1 MKIMADL
8 DAVHLGLD
16 ENEADIA
23 EELQDFDD
31 SFDTRSEASE
41 SASDSS
47 DSQPS
52 ISSVSSAESSIGEKR
67 NKNKTMKKVVTKENE
82 KKAAT
87 KRTSSPGDGNV
98 NGKKTAA
105 VVSKKKRNNEES
117 AHKVAE
123 LSASKVVKE
132 KKTIKKI
139 NTSSTIKNSSATAST
154 ATNLN
159 GPANT
164 SSGSISAHANSS
176 GNKSDISDAED
187 NTITKDPFD
196 SDSESEDSDSAANI
210 KRNGG
215 RKPMKKSASP
225 EKKLQGG
232 LGTNAS
238 GKSYDYMTKL
248 NYLFRGT
255 HFFLIKSNNADNV
268 AIAKNKNIWATL
280 PQNEANLNQA
290 FKESRNVLLIFS
302 VNESG
307 KFAGFAR
314 MGAQSRRDLPHP
326 AWVLPPSISPKALG
340 GIIELDWIC
349 RKELSF
355 NCTSHLYNTWNES
368 KPVKIGRDGQEIEPK
383 VGAELC
389 RLFPEDEKIEMTPIL
404 RKSKEAA
411 KLMREKG
418 VRVSYRPPRS
428 LSTRGSR
435 GGGSSGGY
443 LSYRPS
449 DRRISSSGGGG
460 GPIRHRRGFGV
471 PPHRPYKLPPL
482 GMPPIGS
489 FKRSS
494 SPYRSGGGSGPG
506 GSGGSRSGGGDSGL
520 PSWDRYMTSAEA
532 YMMDYMRSMHGQ
544 LPPLPFVP
552 PFAQLPLSASGVAGL
567 PPPGPPSMYDQLPPP
582 VRYYDGPPLP
592 DYPPPQPIR
601 PPPPGFDKA
610 PSYEDFAAWK
620 NAGLPTLPEGMP
632 PGFPNFSSSGP
643 GQSASNG
650 GGSSGLGG
658 SSSTGGGNVSGNGGS
673 SFSSSNNTM
682 NSSNSAGGPNSYRSS
697 NQRPNSSNIMR
708 PRERI
713 GGREYRGP
721 SGNINTS
728 RSGGGNER
736 HFRPGGASSG
746 GGGARNYR
754 DGRR

>member
-41 SASDSS
+41 SGSESS

-52 ISSVSSAESSIGEKR
+52 ISSVSSVASSVADKRKTKIKKKVNKESEKKVGTKRSSSPGGGAMNGKNIASGGKKKRSTADSSHKDAESSG
-67 NKNKTMKKVVTKENE
+67 
-82 KKAAT
+82 KAAES
-87 KRTSSPGDGNV
+87 KASS
-98 NGKKTAA
+98 
-105 VVSKKKRNNEES
+105 S
-117 AHKVAE
+117 
-123 LSASKVVKE
+123 KE
-132 KKTIKKI
+132 KKLQKKA
-139 NTSSTIKNSSATAST
+139 SSSASKNSSATAANS
-154 ATNLN
+154 N

-164 SSGSISAHANSS
+164 SSGSISAHANTS
-176 GNKSDISDAED
+176 GNKSEASDAED
-187 NTITKDPFD
+187 KTTSKTPFD

-210 KRNGG
+210 KRNG
-215 RKPMKKSASP
+215 RKAISKSASP
-225 EKKLQGG
+225 EKKTQG
-232 LGTNAS
+232 GTNAS

-268 AIAKNKNIWATL
+268 AIAKSKNVWATL

-314 MGAQSRRDLPHP
+314 MSAQSRRDLSHP

-383 VGAELC
+383 VGSELC

-404 RKSKEAA
+404 RKSKETA
-411 KLMREKG
+411 KMMREKG
-418 VRVSYRPPRS
+418 IRVSYRPPRS
-428 LSTRGSR
+428 LSSRGSR
-435 GGGSSGGY
+435 GGGGGSRAYSGFHQG
-443 LSYRPS
+443 
-449 DRRISSSGGGG
+449 DRRAGGGGGGG
-460 GPIRHRRGFGV
+460 GPMRHRRTFSSG
-471 PPHRPYKLPPL
+471 PHRPYKLPPI
-482 GMPPIGS
+482 GMPPGGG

-494 SPYRSGGGSGPG
+494 SPYRSGGGLHPG
-506 GSGGSRSGGGDSGL
+506 GGGGSRAGGGDAGL
-520 PSWDRYMTSAEA
+520 PSWDRYMNSAEA
-532 YMMDYMRSMHGQ
+532 YMVDYMRSMHGQ

-552 PFAQLPLSASGVAGL
+552 PFAQLPLSASGSGAL

-632 PGFPNFSSSGP
+632 PGFPSFGSSAG
-643 GQSASNG
+643 ASSPNG
-650 GGSSGLGG
+650 GSTGIGG
-658 SSSTGGGNVSGNGGS
+658 SSSTAGGG
-673 SFSSSNNTM
+673 SFSSSANNMGAGTNNNGA
-682 NSSNSAGGPNSYRSS
+682 NSFRSS
-697 NQRPNSSNIMR
+697 SQRTNNSNMMR
-708 PRERI
+708 PRERA
-713 GGREYRGP
+713 GVREYRGP
-721 SGNINTS
+721 SGGISGGSGS
-728 RSGGGNER
+728 RSAGNDR
-736 HFRPGGASSG
+736 HFRAG
-746 GGGARNYR
+746 GGSSAGARNYR

>member
-41 SASDSS
+41 SGSESS

-52 ISSVSSAESSIGEKR
+52 ISSVSSAASSVGDKR
-67 NKNKTMKKVVTKENE
+67 KNKTTTKKKVSKESE
-82 KKAAT
+82 KKPTT
-87 KRTSSPGDGNV
+87 KRTSSPGGGAM
-98 NGKKTAA
+98 NGKNIS
-105 VVSKKKRNNEES
+105 VVGKKKRNNEDS
-117 AHKVAE
+117 SHKGVDSSSKATE
-123 LSASKVVKE
+123 SKVGNSKE
-132 KKTIKKI
+132 KKLRKKV
-139 NTSSTIKNSSATAST
+139 NSNASKNLSTALTSSS
-154 ATNLN
+154 N
-159 GPANT
+159 GPMNT
-164 SSGSISAHANSS
+164 SSGSTSAHANTS
-176 GNKSDISDAED
+176 GNKSEASDAED
-187 NTITKDPFD
+187 KPAAKATFD

-210 KRNGG
+210 KRNG
-215 RKPMKKSASP
+215 RKAISKSTSP
-225 EKKLQGG
+225 EKKTQGG
-232 LGTNAS
+232 TTS
-238 GKSYDYMTKL
+238 TGKSYDYMTKL

-255 HFFLIKSNNADNV
+255 HFFLIKSNNADNI
-268 AIAKNKNIWATL
+268 AIAKTKNVWATL
-280 PQNEANLNQA
+280 PQNEANINQA

-314 MGAQSRRDLPHP
+314 MSSLSRRDISHP

-404 RKSKEAA
+404 RKSKETA
-411 KLMREKG
+411 KMMREKG
-418 VRVSYRPPRS
+418 IRVSYRPPRS
-428 LSTRGSR
+428 LSSRGSR
-435 GGGSSGGY
+435 GGPGGSSAFSGY
-443 LSYRPS
+443 RQG
-449 DRRISSSGGGG
+449 DRRTGGG
-460 GPIRHRRGFGV
+460 GPIRHRRTFSGG
-471 PPHRPYKLPPL
+471 PHRPYKFPPI
-482 GMPPIGS
+482 GMPPGS
-489 FKRSS
+489 GFKRSS
-494 SPYRSGGGSGPG
+494 SPYRSGGSIGPG
-506 GSGGSRSGGGDSGL
+506 SSGGSRAGGGDAGL
-520 PSWDRYMTSAEA
+520 PSWDRYMNSAEA
-532 YMMDYMRSMHGQ
+532 YMVDYMRSVHGQ

-552 PFAQLPLSASGVAGL
+552 PFAQLPLSSSGSSAL

-620 NAGLPTLPEGMP
+620 NAGLPTLPDGMP
-632 PGFPNFSSSGP
+632 PGFPSFSSSTGV
-643 GQSASNG
+643 STSN
-650 GGSSGLGG
+650 GGSSGIGG
-658 SSSTGGGNVSGNGGS
+658 SSSAGGS
-673 SFSSSNNTM
+673 GSFSSSNNAIGGG
-682 NSSNSAGGPNSYRSS
+682 SSASGPNSFRSS
-697 NQRPNSSNIMR
+697 SQRTNNSNMIR
-708 PRERI
+708 PRERG

-721 SGNINTS
+721 SGISGSSGS
-728 RSGGGNER
+728 RSAGNDR
-736 HFRPGGASSG
+736 HFRAGGGSS
-746 GGGARNYR
+746 GGARNYR

>member
-1 MKIMADL
+1 MADL

-23 EELQDFDD
+23 EELQDFDE

-41 SASDSS
+41 SGSESS
-47 DSQPS
+47 VSQPS
-52 ISSVSSAESSIGEKR
+52 ISSVSSAASSIGEKR
-67 NKNKTMKKVVTKENE
+67 KNKTKKKAAKESE
-82 KKAAT
+82 KKAT
-87 KRTSSPGDGNV
+87 SKRSSSPGVGAV
-98 NGKKTAA
+98 NGKNSAGG
-105 VVSKKKRNNEES
+105 KKKRSNEES
-117 AHKVAE
+117 SHKDTE
-123 LSASKVVKE
+123 SSTKPSESKGTSSKE
-132 KKTIKKI
+132 KKSQKKA
-139 NTSSTIKNSSATAST
+139 SSSSKNSTASV
-154 ATNLN
+154 ANSN

-164 SSGSISAHANSS
+164 SSGSISAHTNIS
-176 GNKSDISDAED
+176 GNKSEASDAED
-187 NTITKDPFD
+187 KPTTKTPFD

-210 KRNGG
+210 KRNG
-215 RKPMKKSASP
+215 RKAISKSASP
-225 EKKLQGG
+225 EKKTQSGSN
-232 LGTNAS
+232 TS

-268 AIAKNKNIWATL
+268 AIAKTKNVWATL

-314 MGAQSRRDLPHP
+314 MSSQSRRDLSHP

-383 VGAELC
+383 VGSELC

-404 RKSKEAA
+404 RKSKETA
-411 KLMREKG
+411 KMMREKG
-418 VRVSYRPPRS
+418 IRVSYRPPRS
-428 LSTRGSR
+428 LSSRGSR
-435 GGGSSGGY
+435 GGAGGSSGFP
-443 LSYRPS
+443 SYRQG
-449 DRRISSSGGGG
+449 DRRSGGSG
-460 GPIRHRRGFGV
+460 GPMRHRRTFSSG
-471 PPHRPYKLPPL
+471 PHRPYKLPPL
-482 GMPPIGS
+482 GMPPGGG
-489 FKRSS
+489 FKRST
-494 SPYRSGGGSGPG
+494 SPYRSGGGVGAG
-506 GSGGSRSGGGDSGL
+506 GSGGSRAGGGDTGL
-520 PSWDRYMTSAEA
+520 PSWDRYMNSAEA
-532 YMMDYMRSMHGQ
+532 YMVDYMRSMHGQ

-552 PFAQLPLSASGVAGL
+552 PFAQLPLSASGSGTL

-620 NAGLPTLPEGMP
+620 NAGLPTLPDGMP
-632 PGFPNFSSSGP
+632 PGFPSFGGSAGT
-643 GQSASNG
+643 SASNG
-650 GGSSGLGG
+650 GNNGIGG
-658 SSSTGGGNVSGNGGS
+658 SSSVGGGG
-673 SFSSSNNTM
+673 SFSSSTNAINAGNT
-682 NSSNSAGGPNSYRSS
+682 SGGPNSFRSS
-697 NQRPNSSNIMR
+697 SQRSNNSNMMR
-708 PRERI
+708 PRERA
-713 GGREYRGP
+713 GGRDYRGP
-721 SGNINTS
+721 SGSVSGGSGS
-728 RSGGGNER
+728 RSGGNDR
-736 HFRPGGASSG
+736 HFRAGGGSS
-746 GGGARNYR
+746 GGARNYR

>member
-41 SASDSS
+41 SGSDSS
-47 DSQPS
+47 VSQPS
-52 ISSVSSAESSIGEKR
+52 ISSVSTALSSIGEKH
-67 NKNKTMKKVVTKENE
+67 KNKTKKKASKENE
-82 KKAAT
+82 KKATT
-87 KRTSSPGDGNV
+87 KRTSSPGGGAI
-98 NGKKTAA
+98 NGKNTSAG
-105 VVSKKKRNNEES
+105 SKKKRFTEES
-117 AHKVAE
+117 SHKVVESSSKTAE
-123 LSASKVVKE
+123 SKVGSSKD
-132 KKTIKKI
+132 KKSQKKV
-139 NTSSTIKNSSATAST
+139 SSGSGKNSSTTSIA
-154 ATNLN
+154 NN
-159 GPANT
+159 GPANA
-164 SSGSISAHANSS
+164 SSGSAHAITS
-176 GNKSDISDAED
+176 GHKSEASDAEEKP
-187 NTITKDPFD
+187 TSKAPFD

-210 KRNGG
+210 KRNG
-215 RKPMKKSASP
+215 RKAVSKSASP
-225 EKKLQGG
+225 EKKPQSGS
-232 LGTNAS
+232 NPS

-268 AIAKNKNIWATL
+268 GIAKTKNVWATL

-314 MGAQSRRDLPHP
+314 MSSQSRRDLAHP

-404 RKSKEAA
+404 RKSKETA
-411 KLMREKG
+411 KIMREKG
-418 VRVSYRPPRS
+418 IRVSYRPPRS
-428 LSTRGSR
+428 LSSRGSR
-435 GGGSSGGY
+435 GSSGASGGFPGY
-443 LSYRPS
+443 RQS
-449 DRRISSSGGGG
+449 DRRSGNVG
-460 GPIRHRRGFGV
+460 GPLRHRRTFSAG
-471 PPHRPYKLPPL
+471 PHRPYKLPPL
-482 GMPPIGS
+482 GMPPGGG

-494 SPYRSGGGSGPG
+494 SPYRGGSGVGPG
-506 GSGGSRSGGGDSGL
+506 GSGGSRTGGGDAGL
-520 PSWDRYMTSAEA
+520 PSWDRYMNSAEA
-532 YMMDYMRSMHGQ
+532 YMVDYMRSMHGQ

-552 PFAQLPLSASGVAGL
+552 PFAQLPLSASGSGAL

-610 PSYEDFAAWK
+610 PSYEDFAVWK

-632 PGFPNFSSSGP
+632 PGFPNF
-643 GQSASNG
+643 
-650 GGSSGLGG
+650 GSSGGASSSNGNGSGIGG
-658 SSSTGGGNVSGNGGS
+658 SSSVGGGGSFSNAANPIGSGNPS
-673 SFSSSNNTM
+673 S
-682 NSSNSAGGPNSYRSS
+682 GPNSFRSS
-697 NQRPNSSNIMR
+697 SQRSNNSNLMR
-708 PRERI
+708 PRERA
-713 GGREYRGP
+713 GGRDYRGP
-721 SGNINTS
+721 SGSMSGGS
-728 RSGGGNER
+728 RSGGNDR
-736 HFRPGGASSG
+736 HFRAGGGSS
-746 GGGARNYR
+746 GGARNYR

>member
-41 SASDSS
+41 SGSESS
-47 DSQPS
+47 VSQPS
-52 ISSVSSAESSIGEKR
+52 ISSVSTAISSIGEKR
-67 NKNKTMKKVVTKENE
+67 KNKTKKKVNKESE
-82 KKAAT
+82 KKTTT
-87 KRTSSPGDGNV
+87 KRTISPGVGAV
-98 NGKKTAA
+98 NGKSS
-105 VVSKKKRNNEES
+105 VGGKKKRSNEES
-117 AHKVAE
+117 SHKDE
-123 LSASKVVKE
+123 STTKTLESKGTSGKDKKSQKKAS
-132 KKTIKKI
+132 
-139 NTSSTIKNSSATAST
+139 SSNKNSTASV
-154 ATNLN
+154 ANSN
-159 GPANT
+159 GAANT
-164 SSGSISAHANSS
+164 SSGSVSAHANTC
-176 GNKSDISDAED
+176 GNKSEASDAED
-187 NTITKDPFD
+187 KPTTKTPFD

-210 KRNGG
+210 KRNG
-215 RKPMKKSASP
+215 RKPISKSVSP
-225 EKKLQGG
+225 EKKTQSGSNTG
-232 LGTNAS
+232 

-268 AIAKNKNIWATL
+268 AIAKNKNVWATL

-314 MGAQSRRDLPHP
+314 MSSQSRRDLSHP
-326 AWVLPPSISPKALG
+326 TWVLPPSISPKALG

-383 VGAELC
+383 VGSELC

-404 RKSKEAA
+404 RKSKETA
-411 KLMREKG
+411 KMMREKG
-418 VRVSYRPPRS
+418 IRVSYRPPRS
-428 LSTRGSR
+428 LSSRGSR
-435 GGGSSGGY
+435 GGASGGSGGSGFPNYRQGDRRTGSSGG
-443 LSYRPS
+443 PM
-449 DRRISSSGGGG
+449 
-460 GPIRHRRGFGV
+460 RHRRTFSSG
-471 PPHRPYKLPPL
+471 PHRPYKLPPL
-482 GMPPIGS
+482 GMPPGGG
-489 FKRSS
+489 FKRST
-494 SPYRSGGGSGPG
+494 SPYRSSGSVGVG
-506 GSGGSRSGGGDSGL
+506 GSGGSRAGGGDTGL
-520 PSWDRYMTSAEA
+520 PSWDRYMNSAEA
-532 YMMDYMRSMHGQ
+532 YMVDYMRSMHGQ

-552 PFAQLPLSASGVAGL
+552 PFAQLPLSASGSGAL

-620 NAGLPTLPEGMP
+620 NAGLPTLPDGMP
-632 PGFPNFSSSGP
+632 PGFPSFASSAGTS
-643 GQSASNG
+643 SNG
-650 GGSSGLGG
+650 GNSGIGG
-658 SSSTGGGNVSGNGGS
+658 SSSVGGS
-673 SFSSSNNTM
+673 GSFSSSANAINAGNT
-682 NSSNSAGGPNSYRSS
+682 SCGPNSFRSS
-697 NQRPNSSNIMR
+697 SQRSNNSNMMR
-708 PRERI
+708 PRERV
-713 GGREYRGP
+713 GGRDYRGP
-721 SGNINTS
+721 SGSVSGGSGS
-728 RSGGGNER
+728 RSGGNER
-736 HFRPGGASSG
+736 HFRAGGGSS
-746 GGGARNYR
+746 GGARNYR

>member
-41 SASDSS
+41 SGSESS
-47 DSQPS
+47 VSQPS
-52 ISSVSSAESSIGEKR
+52 ISSVSTTISSIGEKR
-67 NKNKTMKKVVTKENE
+67 KNKTKKKASKESE
-82 KKAAT
+82 KKATT
-87 KRTSSPGDGNV
+87 KRTSSPAVGAV
-98 NGKKTAA
+98 NGKTS
-105 VVSKKKRNNEES
+105 VGGKKKRSNEES
-117 AHKVAE
+117 SNKDE
-123 LSASKVVKE
+123 SSTKTSESKGTSSKE
-132 KKTIKKI
+132 KKSQKKA
-139 NTSSTIKNSSATAST
+139 SSSSKNSTTSVANS
-154 ATNLN
+154 N

-164 SSGSISAHANSS
+164 SSGSVSAYANTS
-176 GNKSDISDAED
+176 GNKSEASDAED
-187 NTITKDPFD
+187 KPTTKTPFD

-210 KRNGG
+210 KRNG
-215 RKPMKKSASP
+215 RKPISKSASP
-225 EKKLQGG
+225 EKKTQSGS
-232 LGTNAS
+232 TTS

-268 AIAKNKNIWATL
+268 AIAKNKNVWATL

-314 MGAQSRRDLPHP
+314 MSSQSRRDLSHP

-383 VGAELC
+383 VGSELC

-404 RKSKEAA
+404 RKSKETA
-411 KLMREKG
+411 KMMREKG
-418 VRVSYRPPRS
+418 IRVSYRPPRS
-428 LSTRGSR
+428 LSSRGSR
-435 GGGSSGGY
+435 GGAGSGFPSYRQGDRRAGSSGG
-443 LSYRPS
+443 PM
-449 DRRISSSGGGG
+449 
-460 GPIRHRRGFGV
+460 RHRRTFSSG
-471 PPHRPYKLPPL
+471 PHRPYKLPPL
-482 GMPPIGS
+482 GMPPGGG

-494 SPYRSGGGSGPG
+494 SPYRSSGSVGAG
-506 GSGGSRSGGGDSGL
+506 GSGGSRAGGGDTGL
-520 PSWDRYMTSAEA
+520 PSWDRYMNSAEA
-532 YMMDYMRSMHGQ
+532 YMVDYMRSMHGQ

-552 PFAQLPLSASGVAGL
+552 PFAQLPLSASGSGAL

-620 NAGLPTLPEGMP
+620 NAGLPTLPDGMP
-632 PGFPNFSSSGP
+632 PGFPSFGSSAGT
-643 GQSASNG
+643 SASNG
-650 GGSSGLGG
+650 GNSGIGG
-658 SSSTGGGNVSGNGGS
+658 SSSVGGS
-673 SFSSSNNTM
+673 GGFSSSTNAINAGNT
-682 NSSNSAGGPNSYRSS
+682 SGGPNSFRSNSQRS
-697 NQRPNSSNIMR
+697 NNSNMMR
-708 PRERI
+708 PRERA
-713 GGREYRGP
+713 GGRDYRGP
-721 SGNINTS
+721 SGGVSGGSGS
-728 RSGGGNER
+728 RSGGNDR
-736 HFRPGGASSG
+736 HFRAGGGSS
-746 GGGARNYR
+746 GGARNYR